1 MCPVINCF
9 TKRIGSDVITFLDE
23 ENHQGNEI
31 LRPMSFKSLFL
42 ITKIYL
48 SCTCDLCGMLVTSNF
63 LIFFDLLKL

>member
-23 ENHQGNEI
+23 ENHRGNEI

-48 SCTCDLCGMLVTSNF
+48 SCTCDLHGMLVTLNF
-63 LIFFDLLKL
+63 LIVLI